1 MANNGK
7 ARVLTD
13 GEWDT
18 LFNEIEKRRHPEKN
32 AAIMRIS
39 RHLGLRAQ
47 EIALL
52 KMKDVVKLDARFGQ
66 THRQFTLYEVLTV
79 PANITKGANALR
91 TSTTTYQR
99 KSLTFN
105 VTAFNNTV
113 AQIVA
118 LAKTGADVDPSM
130 FYPPVNKQRKGIGR
144 DLPLASDVLRDVLI
158 RYVQHRLDTD
168 LYVKPT
174 DPLFLSQRKRFYSP
188 NSLQE
193 HMAMMLRGWAGV
205 EKAKSHSGRRGVAT
219 HIIHEQGK
227 SLKLAQEI
235 LGHKNAATTVI
246 YEQLPEGQKA
256 DALKEIGKNS

>member
-13 GEWDT
+13 GEWDH
-18 LFNEIEKRRHPEKN
+18 LFNVIEKRRHPEKN

-52 KMKDVVKLDARFGQ
+52 QMKDVVNLDTHYGQ
-66 THRQFTLYEVLTV
+66 EHRQFTLYKVLTV

-91 TSTTTYQR
+91 SSQSTYQR
-99 KSLTFN
+99 QSLTFS
-105 VTAFNNTV
+105 VAEFDSTV
-113 AQIVA
+113 AQIAA
-118 LAKTGADVDPSM
+118 LAKTGSDVDPSM
-130 FYPPVNKQRKGIGR
+130 FYPPVNKKRKGMGR
-144 DLPLASDVLRDVLI
+144 DLPLANRKLRKILE
-158 RYVQHRLDTD
+158 RYVQHRIDTD
-168 LYVKPT
+168 MRVKPS

-219 HIIHEQGK
+219 HIIHRQGK
-227 SLKLAQEI
+227 SLRAAQEVV
-235 LGHKNAATTVI
+235 GHKNAATTVI
-246 YEQLPEGQKA
+246 YDQLPEGEIA
-256 DALKEIGKNS
+256 DLLKKIGE